1 MWRLQ
6 LLSQNKLPQLPWE
19 WNQTSESFSVTRKE
33 MISLQNVNISCDEN
47 KDAEKQ
53 KNTRMWESG
62 FVQNEQPGNGQMQ
75 LW

>member
-1 MWRLQ
+1 
-6 LLSQNKLPQLPWE
+6 
-19 WNQTSESFSVTRKE
+19 
-33 MISLQNVNISCDEN
+33 MISLQNVNILCDEN